1 MILVLGLLLNSYL
14 GLGELIA
21 KPYGL
26 GLVVLIKL
34 VNGLL
39 PFLSG
44 LGIYGNVALTFAYE
58 GIEYFL
64 GSDLKGR
71 GLRVVNL

>member
-1 MILVLGLLLNSYL
+1 MVLFLGLLSNSYL

-21 KPYGL
+21 KLCGL

-39 PFLSG
+39 LFLSG
-44 LGIYGNVALTFAYE
+44 LGICGNVALTLVYK

-64 GSDLKGR
+64 SSGLEGR
-71 GLRVVNL
+71 GLCIVNL